1 MAAHPHL
8 AVASQ
13 LLLLRQ
19 HQMLIAQHLLVEWV
33 QVLDDHLKT
42 HEWLA
47 ADQYTIAD
55 IANFSWVRPRCQ
67 WQTLDIFSRLS

>member
-1 MAAHPHL
+1 
-8 AVASQ
+8 
-13 LLLLRQ
+13 
-19 HQMLIAQHLLVEWV
+19 MLIAQHLLVEWV

-55 IANFSWVRPRCQ
+55 IANFSWVRP
-67 WQTLDIFSRLS
+67 